1 MAITTDFKNIEDELE
16 KRLFTQI
23 KAGKI
28 EGEQWYKN
36 PLAWLLICFNN
47 PLNFKNSNGELVV
60 FHNNK
65 KSVSKYIKGHSQIH
79 YGVGVGETE
88 LELITFELEQSGFVN
103 IEAVDINKT
112 FVELFSE
119 NLKDKLLEFGENSIN
134 AKLTQ
139 DLFQNYVVEF
149 NEKVVHICL
158 GSTLGNFDNS
168 SDELWNIFS
177 KNAKKGDLL
186 IVGIKT
192 NKYFDVDFIKCQTN
206 KYYPMLVL
214 SHIKNINPSLIS
226 WEKSKENGYIRMIYD
241 SVEVFRTRRFSKN
254 KLISEAENYG
264 FKEID
269 SWTCEYGHSLIV
281 LFKKE

>member
-149 NEKVVHICL
+149 NEKVFNDSVKAWGAFFMALPKRLSRHL
-158 GSTLGNFDNS
+158 EKEDWKSNFQ
-168 SDELWNIFS
+168 
-177 KNAKKGDLL
+177 KNFYGPSLPAKKVYEKMDKIVFFGDFE
-186 IVGIKT
+186 INSRGTIK
-192 NKYFDVDFIKCQTN
+192 IKRH
-206 KYYPMLVL
+206 K
-214 SHIKNINPSLIS
+214 
-226 WEKSKENGYIRMIYD
+226 
-241 SVEVFRTRRFSKN
+241 
-254 KLISEAENYG
+254 
-264 FKEID
+264 ID
-269 SWTCEYGHSLIV
+269 L
-281 LFKKE
+281 